1 MKKILVIIILNLI
14 FTGNNLF
21 AEAILFN
28 CKNNE
33 AIEGRHMHNYFSFD
47 FDKKKFLWLGKA
59 WVKDKDNIING
70 ETVQKENIELPFLKE
85 DALYLYLGW
94 NEIEQNQMPIIIYDR
109 YKLNI
114 EGMKVDGEFK
124 QNFDLINENNTFAGI
139 ESTEYY
145 SCNIINKSPLQ

>member
-1 MKKILVIIILNLI
+1 
-14 FTGNNLF
+14 
-21 AEAILFN
+21 
-28 CKNNE
+28 
-33 AIEGRHMHNYFSFD
+33 
-47 FDKKKFLWLGKA
+47 
-59 WVKDKDNIING
+59 
-70 ETVQKENIELPFLKE
+70 
-85 DALYLYLGW
+85 
-94 NEIEQNQMPIIIYDR
+94 MPIIIYDR